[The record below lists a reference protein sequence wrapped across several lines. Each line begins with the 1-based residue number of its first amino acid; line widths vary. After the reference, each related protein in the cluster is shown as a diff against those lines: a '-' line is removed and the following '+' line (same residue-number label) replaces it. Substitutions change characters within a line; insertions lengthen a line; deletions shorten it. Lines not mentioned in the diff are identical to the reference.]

1 MALNRRFRL
10 IAQDFSPLKATT
22 AQLEDV
28 SDDVNISG
36 LKELGQQVYNTTTT
50 KPVYA
55 QGTTPGSVW
64 KDATGATVH
73 TPV

>member
-10 IAQDFSPLKATT
+10 IGQDFSPLQATT
-22 AQLEDV
+22 TQLEDIN
-28 SDDVNISG
+28 DDINISG
-36 LKELGQQVYNTTTT
+36 IKELGQQVYNTTTS

-55 QGTTPGSVW
+55 QGAIPGAVW